1 MNTHSNR
8 KPRDMRNT
16 PFARSTIGKRPFH
29 QHVRTTVH
37 FVGGNVDRRKYADG
51 FSPISCIY
59 EKARVNLLFRGLVQ
73 VGSCLV
79 FSQCFRRFIA
89 TSKKQS
95 N

>member
-1 MNTHSNR
+1 
-8 KPRDMRNT
+8 
-16 PFARSTIGKRPFH
+16 
-29 QHVRTTVH
+29 VH
-37 FVGGNVDRRKYADG
+37 FVGGNVDAREVAVGIFAD
-51 FSPISCIY
+51 SCIY